1 MSKGVAFEG
10 PVLYGRSRPLKG
22 LANVEGHYPIME
34 VPHVYDLVT
43 KSHLR
48 GHGVSLRVHPL
59 MERVRLIRAHPLM
72 ERVRPL
78 RAHPMME
85 RPFPIERVPFIQWS
99 WNGSAHD

>member
-1 MSKGVAFEG
+1 MSKGMAFEG
-10 PVLYGRSRPLKG
+10 PVLYGRSCPLKG
-22 LANVEGHYPIME
+22 LANVGGHYPIME

-48 GHGVSLRVHPL
+48 GQGASLRAHPL
-59 MERVRLIRAHPLM
+59 MERVRPFKAHPLM

-85 RPFPIERVPFIQWS
+85 RPFPIERVSFIR
-99 WNGSAHD
+99 